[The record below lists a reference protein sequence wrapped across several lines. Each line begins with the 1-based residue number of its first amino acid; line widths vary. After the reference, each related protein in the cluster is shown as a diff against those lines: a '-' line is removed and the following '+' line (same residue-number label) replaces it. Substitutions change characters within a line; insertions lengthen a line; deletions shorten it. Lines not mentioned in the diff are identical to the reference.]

1 MGGKCQNSKI
11 QMRHFVLFSN
21 IVYLKHPDSID
32 NKEDVITFMET
43 FEEEI
48 KVEETKVEVK
58 YVWKL
63 RKQLQSLKTKLLK
76 LQTLYLLYLSSF
88 RGQIE
93 EIIESKILDELRFQ
107 LEAIDTLQSK
117 LEFLVDGRL

>member
-1 MGGKCQNSKI
+1 M
-11 QMRHFVLFSN
+11 
-21 IVYLKHPDSID
+21 YLQHPDSID
-32 NKEDVITFMET
+32 NKEDVTTFVES

>member
-1 MGGKCQNSKI
+1 MLN
-11 QMRHFVLFSN
+11 
-21 IVYLKHPDSID
+21 
-32 NKEDVITFMET
+32 ET
-43 FEEEI
+43 FSVI
-48 KVEETKVEVK
+48 FKHRAKVEVK

-63 RKQLQSLKTKLLK
+63 RKPLQSLKTKLLK
-76 LQTLYLLYLSSF
+76 LQTLYLLYFSSF

>member
-1 MGGKCQNSKI
+1 M
-11 QMRHFVLFSN
+11 
-21 IVYLKHPDSID
+21 YLQHPDSID
-32 NKEDVITFMET
+32 NKEDVTTFIES

-48 KVEETKVEVK
+48 KVEESKVEVK

-63 RKQLQSLKTKLLK
+63 KKQLQLLKGKVLK

-107 LEAIDTLQSK
+107 LEAIDTLESK